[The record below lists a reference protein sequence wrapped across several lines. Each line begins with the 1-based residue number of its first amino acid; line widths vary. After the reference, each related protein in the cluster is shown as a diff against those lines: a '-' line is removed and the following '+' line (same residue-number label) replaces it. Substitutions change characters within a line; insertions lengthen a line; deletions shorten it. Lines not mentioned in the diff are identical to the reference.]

1 LNSIAVPR
9 TRFPIAEGF
18 GIFFGVVAW
27 DLLADGHLE
36 IIRAVFIASV
46 CSLVWFGLRCWKNK
60 TRNKQPMR

>member
-36 IIRAVFIASV
+36 IIRAAFIASV
-46 CSLVWFGLRCWKNK
+46 CSLVWFG
-60 TRNKQPMR
+60 